1 MKGIVSIIL
10 IQTRINV
17 FHKLYQLAASVTRMK
32 DGSRILRTLSCGQQW
47 LLCMSAML
55 VILAVSPSG
64 TWAFGES
71 TSELVYTPVTPCR
84 VLDTRFAT
92 DPEFMGPITG
102 GGTVIDIAVN
112 DNGSHIPEQGGK
124 ATGCPDMPTSTEP
137 PAVVMTITA
146 VPLGS
151 GNFRAFAYN
160 DPAPLIS
167 VLNWGLGRVVANTTT
182 VSTCSGCAKD
192 ISIQVDGA
200 AAHIIIDV
208 VGYFGPPTATPVD
221 IQVLRTTDSVANNT
235 DVLMFSDP
243 CPSGWNV
250 VAGGFEADF
259 KHYASRPGW
268 ETDPNPIEAI
278 GINVA
283 NSWMCKG
290 RNETG
295 ATADAACWVVCAR
308 TTGN

>member
-1 MKGIVSIIL
+1 M
-10 IQTRINV
+10 
-17 FHKLYQLAASVTRMK
+17 SVM
-32 DGSRILRTLSCGQQW
+32 
-47 LLCMSAML
+47 LL
-55 VILAVSPSG
+55 ILAVSPSLAQDDG
-64 TWAFGES
+64 LNASAFRAFGD
-71 TSELVYTPVTPCR
+71 TTTELVYTPVTPCR

-92 DPEFMGPITG
+92 DLELIGPISG
-102 GGTVIDIAVN
+102 GGTVIGIAVN
-112 DNGSHIPEQGGK
+112 DNGSHIPEQGGNEL
-124 ATGCPDMPTSTEP
+124 GCPGMPTSNEP

-167 VLNWGLGRVVANTTT
+167 VLNWGLGRVVANTTI

-221 IQVLRTTDSVANNT
+221 IQVLRSDLYTPANGD
-235 DVLMFSDP
+235 DVEIFSPP

-250 VAGGFEADF
+250 VAGGFEGNF
-259 KHYASRPGW
+259 THYVSRPAWGANS
-268 ETDPNPIEAI
+268 DPIEAL
-278 GINVA
+278 GINTA
-283 NSWMCKG
+283 NSWMC
-290 RNETG
+290 TG
-295 ATADAACWVVCAR
+295 NNDSGDMADTRCWVVCVR
-308 TTGN
+308 TPGN